1 MTEPDKAATA
11 ATANR
16 NRGRPRDPHAD
27 KAILLAGLELFIE
40 RGFEGA
46 SMEQIAKRA
55 GVGKLTVYRRFATK
69 EELLAKAIEMMVEEP
84 GWPSNEEIATSVPE
98 ELVGRIQSRSAGMAA
113 SPRFRALVARILGSS
128 VSNPSLMATYWKH
141 YIEPRRAATSIL
153 LENAKRDGAIPED
166 VDVEVLM
173 DMMAGAVL
181 YRVLQPNP
189 PDAMEMERYLGEV
202 YRAAGLLPRTAPSRG
217 DSTTQF

>member
-1 MTEPDKAATA
+1 MVGECVADRAEAMTRPDEAAG
-11 ATANR
+11 ATR
-16 NRGRPRDPHAD
+16 GRGRPRDPGAD
-27 KAILLAGLELFIE
+27 KAILRAGLELFVE
-40 RGFEGA
+40 RGFEGT

-69 EELLAKAIEMMVEEP
+69 EELLSKAIEMMVQEP
-84 GWPSNEEIATSVPE
+84 GWPSNEEIATANPE
-98 ELVGRIQSRSAGMAA
+98 ELLEQIQPASAEMAA

-141 YIEPRRAATSIL
+141 YIEPRRAASRIL
-153 LENAKRDGAIPED
+153 LENAKRDGAIPAD

-189 PDAMEMERYLGEV
+189 PDAKEMERYLREV
-202 YRAAGLLPRTAPSRG
+202 YRVAGLLP
-217 DSTTQF
+217 